1 MAFPGKLVVIAE
13 EVSGEV
19 RKGSLQTIHAANELS
34 GGDFRC
40 IVIGE
45 SKEHGG
51 DQAAAAGAKNVE
63 FIALPNASDHNAESV
78 AKVLSDTIGGD
89 AVVLMSHSDLG
100 ADVGPRLAAHLN
112 GAYMSEVTGLT
123 VEDGKPIF
131 KRPIYA
137 GKALERVEILSNSA
151 VATLRPNAFP
161 TPEMASG
168 ASAQVVELTPNTPAD
183 LKSIVKD
190 IVKKATED
198 GDVELTEADII
209 VSGGM
214 GVGGSEGYKP
224 LRELCKVLGAAL
236 GASRAAV
243 HADYIDPDHQ
253 VGQTGKTVSPGL
265 YIACGIS
272 GAIQHQA
279 GMRTSKCIVAINTD
293 PGAPIFQLAH
303 FGIVGDL
310 HEVVPILTEE
320 FKKVLGKS

>member
-19 RKGSLQTIHAANELS
+19 RKGSTQTIHAANELS

-45 SKEHGG
+45 SKSHAGE
-51 DQAAAAGAKNVE
+51 QAAAAGAKNVE

-78 AKVLSDTIGGD
+78 ARILAEAIGGE

-100 ADVGPRLAAHLN
+100 ADVGPRLASHLG
-112 GAYMSEVTGLT
+112 GAYLAEVTDLT
-123 VEDGKPIF
+123 IEGDKPVF

-137 GKALERVEILSNSA
+137 GKALERVEILTNAA
-151 VATLRPNAFP
+151 VVTLRPNAFP
-161 TPEMASG
+161 TPEMAG
-168 ASAQVVELTPNTPAD
+168 GDGAQVVELTPKKPED
-183 LKSIVKD
+183 LKSLVREV
-190 IVKKATED
+190 VKKATDD
-198 GDVELTEADII
+198 GDIELTEADVI

-214 GVGGSEGYKP
+214 GVGGPEGYKP

-243 HADYIDPDHQ
+243 HAGFIDPDHQ

-303 FGIVGDL
+303 YGIVADL
-310 HEVVPILTEE
+310 HEVVPIMTEE
-320 FKKVLGKS
+320 FRKVLGKG